1 MRKMNKQCAPAEH
14 MRNADIWSITI
25 DGQRY
30 QLAASECWR
39 LCPTEAARLEQ
50 IGRSQ
55 TTALQDGD
63 LEAISHLIGDED
75 AAWRALIRAL
85 HAIAPQHQTELL
97 E

>member
-1 MRKMNKQCAPAEH
+1 MNKHCAPAEH
-14 MRNADIWSITI
+14 MRNADIWSIAI

-55 TTALQDGD
+55 NIAQQHGD
-63 LEAISHLIGDED
+63 LKAMSPLIGEED
-75 AAWRALIRAL
+75 AAWRALIKAL
-85 HAIAPQHQTELL
+85 HAISPQHQTELL